1 MLISPDDV
9 LPCGLEPK
17 DTGSYIPVSNADNE
31 PE

>member
-9 LPCGLEPK
+9 FPCGLEPK
-17 DTGSYIPVSNADNE
+17 DTGSYIPASNVENE

>member
-9 LPCGLEPK
+9 FPCGLEPK
-17 DTGSYIPVSNADNE
+17 DTDSYIPASNVENE